1 MPPHPNEVPELMSDL
16 EKFWHNEMVE
26 VPDLIRIAISHYQF
40 ETIHPFCDGNGRIGR
55 LLITLYLVSKGMLHK
70 PALYLSDFF
79 ERNRASY
86 YDALMAVRVSGDLGH
101 WVRFFL
107 TGVAETAA
115 NGHNTFQQVLLLRT
129 ECEARMHELGRR
141 GKSGLQLLRLLYRKP
156 VVTVAEVSAALKV
169 SAPTANALVADFER
183 FGLLKELTGYA
194 RNRQFAFDAYLRL
207 FLV

>member
-1 MPPHPNEVPELMSDL
+1 
-16 EKFWHNEMVE
+16 
-26 VPDLIRIAISHYQF
+26 
-40 ETIHPFCDGNGRIGR
+40 
-55 LLITLYLVSKGMLHK
+55 
-70 PALYLSDFF
+70 
-79 ERNRASY
+79 
-86 YDALMAVRVSGDLGH
+86 MAVRVSGDLSH

-115 NGHNTFQQVLLLRT
+115 NGRNTFQQVLSLRT

-194 RNRQFAFDAYLRL
+194 RNRQFAFETYLRL